1 MPRLTALSADEA
13 AAVQKDLGIYTD
25 NIGGTLPNSVLTLAR
40 RPNIL
45 KAVTDLWYQTI
56 IKPAA
61 SSVCR
66 SSQPPM

>member
-13 AAVQKDLGIYTD
+13 AAVQKDLGIYTE